1 MSKSGLEEVSALIK
15 ADIYIINSCTV
26 THDADAACRK
36 LVRRILR
43 SNPLARIIVTGCY
56 ARRAPEEIY
65 SACGRKP
72 QVKILPEK
80 EKIFSDLGI
89 PPSTNHYSPR
99 TFAQNNHVIQNL
111 NNHGLSIISPQAKV
125 RGSLITKFNERTR
138 AFVKIQ
144 DGCDA
149 FCSYCIIPY
158 VRPELWNR
166 PAEEIIK
173 EINILVANGYKE
185 IVLTGIRLG
194 KYKFKDKYRKVY
206 NLRDLISE
214 LEKIKGLFRLRLS
227 SLEMNEIDDK
237 LIRLIAKSKKICHH
251 LHIPLQSGDNYILK
265 LMNRPYNTEEF
276 KMKIEQIRQY
286 IPDIGISTD
295 IIVGFPGEEEKHFL
309 SSYQFVKE
317 SNFSRIHVFPYSA
330 RPGTVAVGFDSQ
342 VPTKVKKIRIKK
354 FLALN
359 EYLQNEF
366 RKKFFGQR
374 MQVLLDKR
382 ERDGKFSG
390 FTSNYIRIYTEQ
402 GKKNEMLQLTIN

>member
-1 MSKSGLEEVSALIK
+1 MTRICFYTFGCKTNQYETQLLREQLSKSGLEEVSALIK

-56 ARRAPEEIY
+56 AIRAPREIR
-65 SACGRKP
+65 SACNEKT
-72 QVKILPEK
+72 QIEVFPEK
-80 EKIFSDLGI
+80 EKISQFFGC
-89 PPSTNHYSPR
+89 STINYQLSTINWFHNH
-99 TFAQNNHVIQNL
+99 A
-111 NNHGLSIISPQAKV
+111 
-125 RGSLITKFNERTR
+125 R

-149 FCSYCIIPY
+149 FCSYCIVPY
-158 VRPELWNR
+158 VRPELWSR

-227 SLEMNEIDDK
+227 SLEMNEIDNK

-342 VPTKVKKIRIKK
+342 VPIKIKEIRIKK

-366 RKKFFGQR
+366 RKKFIGQR

-382 ERDGKFSG
+382 EKDGKFSG

-402 GKKNEMLQLTIN
+402 GKKNEMLQLTMN